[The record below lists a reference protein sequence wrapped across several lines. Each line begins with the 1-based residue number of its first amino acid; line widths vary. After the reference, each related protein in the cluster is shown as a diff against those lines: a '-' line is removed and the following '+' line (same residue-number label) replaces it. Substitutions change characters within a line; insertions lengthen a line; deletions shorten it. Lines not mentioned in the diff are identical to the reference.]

1 MNKLSLLA
9 LSAASL
15 LASCTSNKQTE
26 STEVE
31 STDTIAAVDLN
42 GQWYME
48 RIAINDSVFVN
59 PSEVVPDV
67 KQYIIFDDSTYCV
80 QTNCNSISG
89 AYIQK
94 GDSITLCDGAMTEM
108 ACENMATEDMLRKVI
123 PAIATVT
130 VENDSTIT
138 LNAAQTSEQIV
149 LRKATENK

>member
-26 STEVE
+26 STEVA

-67 KQYIIFDDSTYCV
+67 KQYIIFDDSTYYV

-149 LRKATENK
+149 LRKATEKK